1 MSTDIDVKDSPETAN
16 GTPSPTAAADVKVQL
31 AGTSARPAIWQR
43 RGVQVAV
50 VAIALAIIVA
60 AVGDNVLARQY
71 TPAATV
77 RSYLGALQS
86 GDANTAWN
94 DLAVA
99 PASQTVSASLTDEAA
114 FRAALTSARPD
125 VNGFQITRTSNSDST
140 HASVAATVSTSNGT
154 KQLQMLVA
162 RSGSPRLLL
171 FPDWRVVMTPVV
183 LTFTLP
189 KASGAVSVD
198 GKSVALSAGK
208 SEVAVL
214 PLSHRVVF
222 GSTTFLAQQTVTID
236 GFSASDQPVPYRPQ
250 LTSSGLLAAQPSVK
264 NFFDTVCAKQTSAN
278 PDHAICPQTTRT
290 YLPYSGSWQII
301 GDPTQGMTVGTD
313 QSGNLLLLGRFQMAF
328 VYTEDGVTGTRHVPD
343 GGGFSA
349 TVALSDSQIEV
360 KSVTRTTPGVGLD
373 RPAGATD
380 QAAKDLVAKAM
391 ATCASVSAE
400 TVADCPQAAP
410 DVILAKVRWTLNG
423 DPTSGAT
430 VSYDGS
436 TGLFDVHG
444 NFSMGVTYTWFGQA
458 KSRTSY
464 ITHYDAYLF
473 WDGQALQLVTIT
485 EAQS

>member
-1 MSTDIDVKDSPETAN
+1 MSTDIDITESPETAN
-16 GTPSPTAAADVKVQL
+16 GTLSKVAAPDMKVEL
-31 AGTSARPAIWQR
+31 LGASRRPRIWQR
-43 RGVQVAV
+43 RGVRLAV
-50 VAIALAIIVA
+50 VAIALAVIVA

-71 TPAATV
+71 TPEAAV

-86 GDANTAWN
+86 GDASTAWN
-94 DLAVA
+94 DLDVTS
-99 PASQTVSASLTDEAA
+99 ASQTVSASLTDQAA
-114 FRAALTSARPD
+114 FRAAFASARPD
-125 VNGFQITRTSNSDST
+125 INGFQITRISNSDSS
-140 HASVAATVSTSNGT
+140 HASVAATVSTSKGT
-154 KQLQMLVA
+154 KQLQILVA

-208 SEVAVL
+208 SQVAVL

-222 GSTTFLAQQTVTID
+222 GSTAFLAQQTVTID
-236 GFSASDQPVPYRPQ
+236 GFSSGDQAVPYQPQ
-250 LTSSGLLAAQPSVK
+250 LTPSGLQAAQASVK
-264 NFFDTVCAKQTSAN
+264 NFFNTVCAKQTGSN

-290 YLPYSGSWQII
+290 YLPYTGSWQVI

-328 VYTEDGVTGTRHVPD
+328 AYTENGVTGTAHVPD

-349 TVALSDSQIEV
+349 TTSLTDSQIEV
-360 KSVTRTTPGVGLD
+360 KGITRATPGVGLD

-391 ATCASVSAE
+391 ASCAAVSAE

-410 DVILAKVRWTLNG
+410 DVILANVRWTLSG

-430 VSYDGS
+430 VVFDGKS
-436 TGLFDVHG
+436 GLLTVHG
-444 NFSMGVTYTWFGQA
+444 NFSMGVSYTWFGQA
-458 KSRTSY
+458 RNRTSY
-464 ITHYDAYLF
+464 VTAYNAYLF
-473 WDGQALQLVTIT
+473 WDGQALQLVTI
-485 EAQS
+485 SGSPS